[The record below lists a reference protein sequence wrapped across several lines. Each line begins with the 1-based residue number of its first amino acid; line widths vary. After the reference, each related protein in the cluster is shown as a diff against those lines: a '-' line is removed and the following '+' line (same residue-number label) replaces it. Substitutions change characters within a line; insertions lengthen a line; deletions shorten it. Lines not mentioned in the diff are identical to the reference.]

1 MEVRIIFL
9 KLNLENKLSF
19 FKNLHMNNNKKR
31 LIFNKYKKIRNSK
44 KKKIVGVNI
53 ELFKIQ
59 LIKKEII
66 CKINFRQFQKINKKL
81 LYLMMIYNFNLIK
94 IVKVKP
100 FQPQTRIIRFQI
112 NRNYQEIINFSK
124 VKQFIS
130 KNI

>member
-66 CKINFRQFQKINKKL
+66 CKINFRQF
-81 LYLMMIYNFNLIK
+81 
-94 IVKVKP
+94 
-100 FQPQTRIIRFQI
+100 
-112 NRNYQEIINFSK
+112 
-124 VKQFIS
+124 
-130 KNI
+130 